1 MACHALWLASLA
13 FLHTCAV
20 TFATTAPR
28 LSEAQNMASAW
39 SPPLVRTSSQR
50 DRDTSQVHTRSR
62 LHPIHARVLHAPAAL
77 CGCQAARPFSRSL
90 HTHHIKATAGRSP
103 SCVAVRQVVSTLLC
117 TNCCLPP
124 PTYRAPQ
131 LRSIHLLALLASPSS
146 PFTCLVLD
154 DRVDRGNACGRAR
167 ELPIH

>member
-62 LHPIHARVLHAPAAL
+62 LYPCTRSACTSCIVWLPSSSAFLSIPAHTPHQSL
-77 CGCQAARPFSRSL
+77 CRSVTIMCSSSSGCIYAVVYELLPTSA
-90 HTHHIKATAGRSP
+90 HIQSATIEVNPLTCTAGFAVIAVHM
-103 SCVAVRQVVSTLLC
+103 SCV
-117 TNCCLPP
+117 
-124 PTYRAPQ
+124 
-131 LRSIHLLALLASPSS
+131 
-146 PFTCLVLD
+146 
-154 DRVDRGNACGRAR
+154 G
-167 ELPIH
+167 